1 MAFSILLD
9 LTPLSYAAGNMGDT
23 ASLETEE
30 AKNAETVCT
39 SQIDGMKVDVEGYS
53 EFVHFTDITSQ
64 WKWARDAINYVAVN
78 GYMTGTAEGKFSPE
92 GKLTKV
98 EILVILRQL
107 TGGYSTGMRTPPYK
121 DVKKKHW
128 YYDAVCWGYGHSL
141 AQIIQSSSNEF
152 APTNE
157 VTRVQ
162 IAQLMWQ
169 LACDEDWAK
178 TPRPNVTLQ
187 YTDIKNLSSNSVN
200 AIKWCKY
207 SEIMGGTSAT
217 TFSPRG
223 SITRAEMAQIC
234 YKLDKFIAS
243 DRTFIVGTDYTNKAP
258 GYNHKDWTDTSM
270 IPRNIAKYYKQMG
283 YDVKATEEPNYVE
296 MGSQLIKSKIVFLAG
311 HGNNIQ
317 MQWNCKQ
324 SRHDYYKT
332 GVGAFFDWYDK
343 DDSEYHIFGLCGNMD
358 FVDLIVF
365 MGCNTALE
373 SEFAQPSIYD
383 DSIAQIACK
392 FGAKVSIGWTDSIT
406 LNDARAE
413 FAENFS
419 KELASGKT
427 VKAALR
433 NATNNYSYTSGSN
446 IEKWAVYYSD
456 KTKYDQASLKLQ
468 SSSNTA
474 ESSAVADAASWNL
487 LETYQGCT
495 QLQGEDLASETAA
508 VLHDIDN
515 SFDRT
520 DYHPYVY
527 EHNDGSATIVFIRV
541 VGGFETDYE
550 YRVGVEGNEMISV
563 LDHTKELTT
572 DKETHI
578 LEVSSQLGVFPQDN
592 SERGLEVP
600 DQADVLAEAL
610 RLAREQTQSS
620 PNKLVGAQR
629 YNYFY
634 DVEQD
639 RPFIMIFTDY
649 TCEEPEM
656 KGTDLYEYD
665 LVGQEGLS

>member
-1 MAFSILLD
+1 MAFSILLN
-9 LTPLSYAAGNMGDT
+9 LTPLSYAAGNMDET

-53 EFVHFTDITSQ
+53 EFVHFTDITSR

-78 GYMTGTAEGKFSPE
+78 GYMAGTAEGKFSPE

-98 EILVILRQL
+98 EILAILRQL
-107 TGGYSTGMRTPPYK
+107 TGGYPTGLKTIPYK

-128 YYDAVCWGYGHSL
+128 YFDAVCWGYDHSL
-141 AQIIQSSSNEF
+141 AQIIQTSNNVF

-162 IAQLMWQ
+162 IAQLMWK

-207 SEIMGGTSAT
+207 SEIMGGTSET
-217 TFSPRG
+217 TFNPTG

-243 DRTFIVGTDYTNKAP
+243 DRTFIVGTDYTNNAP
-258 GYNHKDWTDTSM
+258 GYNHDDWTDTSM

-283 YDVKATEEPNYVE
+283 YDARATEEPNYVE

-311 HGNNIQ
+311 HGNSIQ
-317 MQWNCKQ
+317 MQWNCQQ
-324 SRHDYYKT
+324 SPHEYYKT
-332 GVGAFFDWYDK
+332 GVGSLFDWYDK
-343 DDSEYHIFGLCGNMD
+343 DDTKYHIFGLCGNMD

-373 SEFAQPSIYD
+373 TESAQHSLLDASIT
-383 DSIAQIACK
+383 QIACK
-392 FGAKVSIGWTDSIT
+392 FGAKVSIGWTASIT
-406 LNDARAE
+406 LNDARAV

-427 VKAALR
+427 VKTALR
-433 NATNNYSYTSGSN
+433 NVTNNYSYRSGSN

-592 SERGLEVP
+592 SERGPEVP

-610 RLAREQTQSS
+610 RLAREQSQSS

-656 KGTDLYEYD
+656 QGTDLYEYD
-665 LVGQEGLS
+665 LLGQEGLS